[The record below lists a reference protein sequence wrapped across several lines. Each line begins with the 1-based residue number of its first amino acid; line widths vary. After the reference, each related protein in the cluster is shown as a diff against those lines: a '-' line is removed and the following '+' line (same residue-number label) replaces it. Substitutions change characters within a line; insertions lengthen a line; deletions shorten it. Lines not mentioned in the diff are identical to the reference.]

1 MVKEQVA
8 ALLRDAL
15 QKCVLDGL
23 LPPGEYLVQLD
34 SPKQAA
40 HGDFAANAAMAFAKQ
55 HAAATGAPKPNPRA
69 LAQAIVDRIEDREGL
84 LAAKP
89 EIAGPG
95 FLNIRLAQDVWHKA
109 LRAVWE
115 QRERFGRSDAG
126 HGLRTMVEFVSANP
140 TGPMHVGHGRGAVIG
155 DVVANLLERSGYQVF
170 REFYIND
177 AGGQVWRLAHAVLA
191 RATELRPGV
200 PRVPLD
206 PEDYQGEYVKD
217 VARAWLDAGGDPS
230 RPFPEIRES
239 LRGFATNWIL
249 KNLIEE
255 DLRLFGIRFDS
266 FFSEKLLHD
275 QDRLSAAIRM
285 LDEKGMTAMEVLPPP
300 KGVDIDE
307 EDYVPQPLKVVK
319 TTRFGD
325 DRDRPLLKTSGEP
338 TYFAADVAYHFDK
351 LSRGY
356 RRLIDVWGADHGG
369 YVSRMKAVVAAMG
382 GELEVILFQ
391 LVNLVK
397 DGQPY
402 RMSKRAANF
411 VTLRELLE
419 TAGPDATRVFFL
431 LRRGDMAL
439 DFDVGLAQKRDNSNP
454 VFYVQYGHAR
464 CAAILRRAQEEKG
477 VEPRWDPDAMGA
489 LQLPEEIDLIKR
501 VLQFPELVA
510 HAASALEPH
519 KVVFYLQETIA
530 QFHGYYTKYK
540 KTERV
545 ISGDER
551 KTTARLY
558 LVWAVKQ
565 TLANALAVLGVSA
578 PERMDAPA
586 AEED

>member
-1 MVKEQVA
+1 M
-8 ALLRDAL
+8 
-15 QKCVLDGL
+15 
-23 LPPGEYLVQLD
+23 
-34 SPKQAA
+34 
-40 HGDFAANAAMAFAKQ
+40 
-55 HAAATGAPKPNPRA
+55 
-69 LAQAIVDRIEDREGL
+69 
-84 LAAKP
+84 
-89 EIAGPG
+89 
-95 FLNIRLAQDVWHKA
+95 
-109 LRAVWE
+109 
-115 QRERFGRSDAG
+115 
-126 HGLRTMVEFVSANP
+126 
-140 TGPMHVGHGRGAVIG
+140 
-155 DVVANLLERSGYQVF
+155 
-170 REFYIND
+170 
-177 AGGQVWRLAHAVLA
+177 LA
-191 RATELRPGV
+191 RATELRADV

-230 RPFPEIRES
+230 RPFSEIREP
-239 LRGFATNWIL
+239 LRKFATTWIL

-275 QDRLSAAIRM
+275 QDRLSAAIR
-285 LDEKGMTAMEVLPPP
+285 LLEEKGMTAMEVLPPP

-307 EDYVPQPLKVVK
+307 EEYVPQPLKVVK

-325 DRDRPLLKTSGEP
+325 DRDRPLLKTNGEP

-391 LVNLVK
+391 LVNLVR

-464 CAAILRRAQEEKG
+464 CAAILRRAREEKG